1 MTGTSTLH
9 HAKSSGY
16 ITRTRAAPV
25 RPEGDAGGTAGA
37 GSRAS

>member
-25 RPEGDAGGTAGA
+25 SPEGDAGGAAGA